1 MIKWIIIFVIGLI
14 VLGYLGF
21 DIRKAVESPVAQT
34 NLEYAKEAVSYVWT
48 KYLAKPVKYVF
59 NEIFIK
65 YIWEPAIKNLNDAVK
80 NKNNEEVRI

>member
-65 YIWEPAIKNLNDAVK
+65 YIWKPAIENLNNAVK
-80 NKNNEEVRI
+80 NKDDEKVRI